1 MLFRIVNYLEM
12 KQLSCLTM
20 VTVVLVAVVSIAV
33 TDTNG
38 ESDRINDSGFDHYS
52 VTIGNHKSGHGNS
65 NYVGD
70 HDNGSHSGVKHHGI
84 HVASFQFEYVR
95 QPLIVSLFMIAV
107 VLCKLGE

>member
-1 MLFRIVNYLEM
+1 MVNYLEM
-12 KQLSCLTM
+12 KQLSCFTM
-20 VTVVLVAVVSIAV
+20 VTIVLVAVVSIAV

-38 ESDRINDSGFDHYS
+38 ENNMINYSGFDHYS
-52 VTIGNHKSGHGNS
+52 VTIGNHRSGHGNG

-70 HDNGSHSGVKHHGI
+70 HGNGSHSGVKHHGI
-84 HVASFQFEYVR
+84 HVASIQFEYVR